1 MQSVNQRG
9 GSRAT
14 GSRSERLSYCPVI
27 LLLLGQAWAQSVL
40 TDFHTLDK
48 MCNAKTESNCTEN
61 PVEHLDLEDNVLDHL
76 LFGLNK
82 CLFSNGFWGLPLL
95 FKTRPGLS
103 ITMSHGS
110 PLWYF
115 QLQWFLLHLPLAFS
129 GGRQARTC
137 AEVSLQPSPTL
148 LPTGCSIFRGICD
161 ILLFSLDLRL

>member
-95 FKTRPGLS
+95 FKTRPGERPLH
-103 ITMSHGS
+103 TCELACPQRKQGEGEAETTGAENTKVGSHE
-110 PLWYF
+110 
-115 QLQWFLLHLPLAFS
+115 
-129 GGRQARTC
+129 T
-137 AEVSLQPSPTL
+137 
-148 LPTGCSIFRGICD
+148 
-161 ILLFSLDLRL
+161 

>member
-14 GSRSERLSYCPVI
+14 GSRSERLSYCPVS

-95 FKTRPGLS
+95 FKTRPGLEHHYVS
-103 ITMSHGS
+103 WEPT
-110 PLWYF
+110 LV
-115 QLQWFLLHLPLAFS
+115 FS
-129 GGRQARTC
+129 APV
-137 AEVSLQPSPTL
+137 VSASPSPCFL
-148 LPTGCSIFRGICD
+148 WGQASSHVCRG
-161 ILLFSLDLRL
+161 LSPAQPHPPPHWLFYI